1 MKRSGPIKNFTLQA
15 ADVQLHV
22 GFEIFMN
29 IKLLILRKAYNF
41 HVCSV
46 LVDLCLIKLL
56 TGLYFCIFD
65 LVCFFSH
72 SQFKAEIC
80 GEIWTRPFS
89 LNISS
94 WRCILR
100 WKQTRGSLW
109 ERCPR
114 VYFCLDSRTN
124 FTVLYLSYECGRLPL
139 ILLWFHPHNSKVSL
153 STSQENAHTHTH
165 KKREEE
171 KRGQDVKWTTWT
183 ITWEINKRGR

>member
-1 MKRSGPIKNFTLQA
+1 MKRSSPIKNFTLQA

-41 HVCSV
+41 HVCAV

-80 GEIWTRPFS
+80 GEI
-89 LNISS
+89 
-94 WRCILR
+94 
-100 WKQTRGSLW
+100 
-109 ERCPR
+109 
-114 VYFCLDSRTN
+114 
-124 FTVLYLSYECGRLPL
+124 
-139 ILLWFHPHNSKVSL
+139 
-153 STSQENAHTHTH
+153 
-165 KKREEE
+165 
-171 KRGQDVKWTTWT
+171 
-183 ITWEINKRGR
+183 

>member
-80 GEIWTRPFS
+80 GEI
-89 LNISS
+89 
-94 WRCILR
+94 
-100 WKQTRGSLW
+100 
-109 ERCPR
+109 
-114 VYFCLDSRTN
+114 
-124 FTVLYLSYECGRLPL
+124 
-139 ILLWFHPHNSKVSL
+139 
-153 STSQENAHTHTH
+153 
-165 KKREEE
+165 
-171 KRGQDVKWTTWT
+171 
-183 ITWEINKRGR
+183 